1 MGKNLGDVKF
11 KNQTLKGSIMYGGL
25 DPTGGIVVATGT
37 TDNKVYVLDQK
48 WYELWSYTMES
59 AGSGPPIIFTI
70 NDKEF
75 IGIVSTSELFNE
87 FNNKGSSFYIFSL
100 Q

>member
-1 MGKNLGDVKF
+1 
-11 KNQTLKGSIMYGGL
+11 MYGGL
-25 DPTGGIVVATGT
+25 ASNRGGIVVATGT
-37 TDNKVYVLDQK
+37 TDNKVYVLRPK
-48 WYELWSYTMES
+48 NGNELWSYTMES

-75 IGIVSTSELFNE
+75 IGIVSTGGLFNE